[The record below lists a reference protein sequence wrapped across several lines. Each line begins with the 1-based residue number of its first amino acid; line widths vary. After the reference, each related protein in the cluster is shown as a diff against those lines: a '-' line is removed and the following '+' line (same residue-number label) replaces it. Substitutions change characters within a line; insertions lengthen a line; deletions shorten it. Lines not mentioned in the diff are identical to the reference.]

1 MSPSIKRSLPTQLVL
16 ALLIDQQGQELFGGD
31 ITKTTKV
38 RSGTLYPML
47 QRLEGISW
55 VQSRWEDADDA
66 LRARRPRRRYYRLTG
81 LGEREA
87 RSYCASAPAGM
98 FDVIRRALQRPVTG
112 TSS

>member
-1 MSPSIKRSLPTQLVL
+1 MSAPIKRSIATQLVL
-16 ALLIDQQGQELFGGD
+16 ALLIDQRGQELFGGD
-31 ITKTTKV
+31 ITKTTEV

-55 VQSRWEDADDA
+55 VESRWEDAEDA

-87 RSYCASAPAGM
+87 RSYCASTPTGM
-98 FDVIRRALQRPVTG
+98 FDIIRRALQRPATG